1 MIVATEQVI
10 SLCADG
16 ISLYSMYPQ
25 FKKLW
30 DTGDTSSYSRAS
42 VYLGLF
48 ASTLWLIYY
57 IRRKTYTPLL
67 LVALGISFD
76 FYILYKLQSQN
87 QEPKSSPRGSS
98 VGAACVGDTR

>member
-1 MIVATEQVI
+1 MIATEKVI
-10 SLCADG
+10 ALCADG

-42 VYLGLF
+42 VYLGLL

-57 IRRKTYTPLL
+57 ILRKTYTPLL
-67 LVALGISFD
+67 LVVLGISFD
-76 FYILYKLQSQN
+76 FYILYKLQTKN
-87 QEPKSSPRGSS
+87 QELKSYPQESS
-98 VGAACVGDTR
+98 GGAGFVEYTR